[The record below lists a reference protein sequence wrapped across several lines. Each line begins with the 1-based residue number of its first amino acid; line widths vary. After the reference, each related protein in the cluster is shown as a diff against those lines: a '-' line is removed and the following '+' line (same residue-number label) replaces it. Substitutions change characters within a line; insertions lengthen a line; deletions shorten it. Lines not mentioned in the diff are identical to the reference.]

1 MKIPFIIINFMS
13 GLVFLELQL
22 LSSMAM
28 PMDYDGLRTDDTSE
42 RTDNVDEYRR
52 TCIDFI
58 EDISHDYEAWVDYY
72 KLPEDEDKRRRAGIR
87 ATITRT
93 NEWIAKVAQSIQA
106 VDVVMNDGIQKMAES
121 TAGKPLEV
129 GVFVNQKS
137 SYAETKPGIIDVNV
151 KASGREGRK
160 MKLGFH
166 FKDDRFRI
174 ESTCEAYLDETDL
187 PTEEFDMIDIH
198 LKLHAENAKQRD
210 VISFTVTV
218 SEVENDVEIDRRGL
232 TTIVHLV

>member
-1 MKIPFIIINFMS
+1 M
-13 GLVFLELQL
+13 
-22 LSSMAM
+22 
-28 PMDYDGLRTDDTSE
+28 RTDDASE

-93 NEWIAKVAQSIQA
+93 NEWIAKVAQSIKA

-129 GVFVNQKS
+129 GVFVNHKS
-137 SYAETKPGIIDVNV
+137 SYTETKSGIIDVNV
-151 KASGREGRK
+151 KANGREGRK
-160 MKLGFH
+160 MKL
-166 FKDDRFRI
+166 R
-174 ESTCEAYLDETDL
+174 
-187 PTEEFDMIDIH
+187 
-198 LKLHAENAKQRD
+198 
-210 VISFTVTV
+210 ISFQ
-218 SEVENDVEIDRRGL
+218 R
-232 TTIVHLV
+232 